1 MAAPAQK
8 KLLALDTNLLFD
20 LAAEKDFAHAFR
32 EVYQERGY
40 SLVVP
45 PTVIQELTY
54 YALVKQCAET
64 PLALKALQ
72 QMRAWGLD
80 AV

>member
-1 MAAPAQK
+1 MVAPAQK

-45 PTVIQELTY
+45 PTVCRNSWSL
-54 YALVKQCAET
+54 
-64 PLALKALQ
+64 
-72 QMRAWGLD
+72 RAVGSVDRNRAKRRHAAKLNSCPD
-80 AV
+80 SN